1 MTIITKQSEN
11 EILLLTFNLMSKIIE
26 VEFSRPIILV
36 SQTSAAAVAV
46 REVAIAFDL
55 VIFSSNTGDVA
66 TS

>member
-11 EILLLTFNLMSKIIE
+11 EILLFTFNLASKIIE

-46 REVAIAFDL
+46 REIAFDL
-55 VIFSSNTGDVA
+55 VIFSSNIGDVA